1 MSCNESL
8 SERDSVRESM
18 PFTQGLIVS
27 PLRVASGRGMKMLM
41 MCKNDSKKY
50 VSPPTLMSLDKC
62 VKLIG
67 NSKVGLLLIFMF
79 INKVQAV
86 IHLIK

>member
-1 MSCNESL
+1 
-8 SERDSVRESM
+8 
-18 PFTQGLIVS
+18 
-27 PLRVASGRGMKMLM
+27 MLM
-41 MCKNDSKKY
+41 MCENDSKKY
-50 VSPPTLMSLDKC
+50 VFPPTLMSLDKC

>member
-1 MSCNESL
+1 
-8 SERDSVRESM
+8 
-18 PFTQGLIVS
+18 
-27 PLRVASGRGMKMLM
+27 M
-41 MCKNDSKKY
+41 MCENDSKKY
-50 VSPPTLMSLDKC
+50 VSPPTPISLDKC

-67 NSKVGLLLIFMF
+67 NSKIGLLLIFMF